1 MSNFEVRA
9 KLRVREGKLAEFK
22 RQAAEMMRQ
31 AREKDTGTL
40 AYDWFL
46 SDDGTECEVREAY
59 VDADALV
66 DHALHVREA
75 RDALFAEAAYDHR
88 MAFYGELSPR
98 LEELINRIGVDATRF
113 TLLQALEPAGVE

>member
-88 MAFYGELSPR
+88 MAFYGQPSPR
-98 LEELINRIGVDATRF
+98 LEELINRIGVDVTRF
-113 TLLQALEPAGVE
+113 TLLQVLEPAGVE

>member
-31 AREKDTGTL
+31 AREEDTGTL

-46 SDDGTECEVREAY
+46 SEDGAECEVREAY

-75 RDALFAEAAYDHR
+75 RDALFADAAYDHR